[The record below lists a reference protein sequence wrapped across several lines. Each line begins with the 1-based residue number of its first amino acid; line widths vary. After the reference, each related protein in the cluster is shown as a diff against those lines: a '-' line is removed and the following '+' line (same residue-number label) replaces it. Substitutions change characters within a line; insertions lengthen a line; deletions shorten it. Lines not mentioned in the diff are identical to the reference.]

1 VAQVASAT
9 SPGGV
14 PYNAMARLV
23 RLPSFDVTDGGATA
37 VDAAMV
43 DYAQAN
49 TAAFDVRF
57 SAWKAAFDRDG
68 GPASDPYFS
77 NDAGNLG
84 VLAQPGQAE
93 DGFYSCNA
101 DLLLIEDTTGSDLL
115 TGPMHFGSPVDTPFA
130 GSWGVL
136 GDVRWIERTRLQL
149 PGTTSPARASA
160 SIEWITSLPALQA
173 GPLTPPL
180 TQPRLATV
188 AGLPYFD
195 GGAGVG
201 LTPTLAWAPPATGTA
216 DTYLVT
222 IGEAV
227 ASGTATALRPLGTFT
242 GFTTPHEV
250 MTVPPGVLQAGH
262 TYYFRITARGHAP
275 GVEGLNEAKASIVSG
290 LFSP

>member
-1 VAQVASAT
+1 
-9 SPGGV
+9 
-14 PYNAMARLV
+14 MARLV
-23 RLPSFDVTDGGATA
+23 RLPSFDVTDGGTTA
-37 VDAAMV
+37 VDAALV

-57 SAWKAAFDRDG
+57 SAWKAAFDQDG
-68 GPASDPYFS
+68 GPASAPFYL

-101 DLLLIEDTTGSDLL
+101 DLLLIEETTGSDLL

-149 PGTTSPARASA
+149 PGTTAPARAAA
-160 SIEWITSLPALQA
+160 SIEWITSLRALQA

-188 AGLPYFD
+188 AGLPCFD

-201 LTPTLAWAPPATGTA
+201 LTPTLAWTPPAMGTA
-216 DTYLVT
+216 DAYLVT

-227 ASGTATALRPLGTFT
+227 VTGANATALVPLAAFT
-242 GFTTPHEV
+242 SFTTPHTV
-250 MTVPPGVLQAGH
+250 MKVPPGVLEAGH
-262 TYYFRITARGHAP
+262 TYYFRITAKGRAP

-290 LFSP
+290 LFTP